1 LGEDRPRDDAEPAQ
15 APNESAEVSVVADT
29 DPAPESEAAQAY
41 HQRARLA
48 EDRLAEVLGAY
59 RKLKTDNEGHRER
72 ITRNLDRRYEQR
84 RERLLLKFIDILD
97 NLDRA
102 LEAAQISYA
111 GEPLL
116 EGMVLVRTQLL
127 QTLQDEGLER
137 IPVVGRPFD
146 PHLSESVGTEP
157 VSDPDQDHIVVK
169 EHARGYRLN
178 GKIARASTVVIGV
191 YTPSHEAKS
200 EKPADAH
207 VPAVVGLDVQP
218 PNDLEGIEVGTD
230 AEPAEAP
237 ARDDVEIVEAVEP
250 PSVPAIIDDAPPAII
265 DDAPGIIDEAA
276 ATEAPPAEPEA
287 SLGEPSLEEI
297 IARAEAQEALFPQVF
312 NPPPTKKPKTD
323 S

>member
-1 LGEDRPRDDAEPAQ
+1 MGEDRPQDEA
-15 APNESAEVSVVADT
+15 APEEAPPPENAEVSVGVSEEQ
-29 DPAPESEAAQAY
+29 APEGEAAQAY
-41 HQRARLA
+41 LQRARLA

-146 PHLSESVGTEP
+146 PHLSESVGTQP
-157 VSDPDQDHIVVK
+157 VKDPEQDHVVVK
-169 EHARGYRLN
+169 EHMRGYRLN

-191 YTPSHEAKS
+191 YTPPEGVATEEKGEAKEASAVAVEAEEKAAAPEAAPTPEVS
-200 EKPADAH
+200 ESPE
-207 VPAVVGLDVQP
+207 
-218 PNDLEGIEVGTD
+218 DLEVLEGD
-230 AEPAEAP
+230 
-237 ARDDVEIVEAVEP
+237 EIP
-250 PSVPAIIDDAPPAII
+250 PGPEISSVPAIIDDAPRDEEVSPATHE
-265 DDAPGIIDEAA
+265 PG
-276 ATEAPPAEPEA
+276 
-287 SLGEPSLEEI
+287 SGEPSLEEI

-312 NPPPTKKPKTD
+312 NPPVPVKKSED
-323 S
+323 

>member
-1 LGEDRPRDDAEPAQ
+1 
-15 APNESAEVSVVADT
+15 VSVVGDAD
-29 DPAPESEAAQAY
+29 PSPEGEAAQAY

-84 RERLLLKFIDILD
+84 REKLLLKFIDILD

-157 VSDPDQDHIVVK
+157 VSDPEQDHVVVK
-169 EHARGYRLN
+169 EHMRGYRLN

-191 YTPSHEAKS
+191 YTPEAVV
-200 EKPADAH
+200 PARNEDPHGH
-207 VPAVVGLDVQP
+207 VPAVVGLEPEPV
-218 PNDLEGIEVGTD
+218 NEAEAIEVGVGEPTP
-230 AEPAEAP
+230 EPAERIAE
-237 ARDDVEIVEAVEP
+237 DVEVLEADEVP
-250 PSVPAIIDDAPPAII
+250 RVPAIIDDAPPAEE
-265 DDAPGIIDEAA
+265 PSS
-276 ATEAPPAEPEA
+276 PPEPEPQPEPA
-287 SLGEPSLEEI
+287 SGEPSLEEI

-312 NPPPTKKPKTD
+312 KKTED
-323 S
+323 

>member
-1 LGEDRPRDDAEPAQ
+1 MGEDRPQDDAEPAQ
-15 APNESAEVSVVADT
+15 TPREGAEVAEVSVVADA
-29 DPAPESEAAQAY
+29 DPSPESEAAQAY

-84 RERLLLKFIDILD
+84 REKLLLKFIDILD

-146 PHLSESVGTEP
+146 PHLSESVGTQP
-157 VSDPDQDHIVVK
+157 VTDPDQDHVVVK
-169 EHARGYRLN
+169 EHMRGYRLN

-191 YTPSHEAKS
+191 YTPSEGETAEATTES
-200 EKPADAH
+200 H
-207 VPAVVGLDVQP
+207 VPAIVGVEVSP
-218 PNDLEGIEVGTD
+218 TNDLEGIEVEAD
-230 AEPAEAP
+230 AGPSEAVPAVVPDLPAP
-237 ARDDVEIVEAVEP
+237 EERAPEDVEVVEADQTP
-250 PSVPAIIDDAPPAII
+250 PVPAIIDDSLPP
-265 DDAPGIIDEAA
+265 E
-276 ATEAPPAEPEA
+276 PPPPEPEP
-287 SLGEPSLEEI
+287 SHGEPSLEEI

-312 NPPPTKKPKTD
+312 KKTED
-323 S
+323 